1 MGLAGPKNKR
11 KLGND
16 PNNTKW
22 SRNTDS
28 FGHRMLRSQG
38 WQPGQFLGPQDSAHA
53 AFHTAASASHI
64 RVALK
69 DDNLGLG
76 AKINR
81 GDECTGLNAFKEM
94 LARLNGKSEAAIEQ
108 DKKAKEDHMRSVYIE
123 RKFGTVRFVRGG
135 FLVGDKMEESTKIAN
150 KDGASKKSED
160 SAAASSAEGVVE
172 AKVKKEKKSK
182 KRKADD
188 AEVDARSKEE
198 RRSDRKKRRK
208 EASETG
214 GGDNRTPET
223 ENDASSTESKSRS
236 KKEKEKKEKRKLKEE
251 GAAAA
256 EKDSVDNKSG
266 KRKDKTKEKKKTRDS
281 EGNVDEEPSRES
293 TAAPPTGASTPTGSG
308 TSTPVSQVSARFLS
322 RRRFIAQKRMALNDP
337 QALNQVKA
345 HIPRSFRC
353 HVARMLTCLD
363 LHDKILMSDTP
374 RSKRGD
380 PHRLPCTFIDTRG
393 FAPLSSRRQFYGAR
407 TILFPKLH
415 CDYKCLFISRN
426 ADL

>member
-81 GDECTGLNAFKEM
+81 GDECTGINAFKEM

-108 DKKAKEDHMRSVYIE
+108 DKQAKEDHMRSVYIE

-135 FLVGDKMEESTKIAN
+135 FLVGDKMEDSTKIAN
-150 KDGASKKSED
+150 KDDASKKSED
-160 SAAASSAEGVVE
+160 SATTSRAKEVVE
-172 AKVKKEKKSK
+172 ATVKKEKTSK

-198 RRSDRKKRRK
+198 RRSDKKKRRK
-208 EASETG
+208 DTPETD
-214 GGDNRTPET
+214 GGDNRSLET
-223 ENDASSTESKSRS
+223 ENDASSAEVKSRS
-236 KKEKEKKEKRKLKEE
+236 KKERKEKKEKRKRKEE
-251 GAAAA
+251 AEAAAA
-256 EKDSVDNKSG
+256 EKDCVDDKSD
-266 KRKDKTKEKKKTRDS
+266 KRKGKKKEKKKRDKEAS
-281 EGNVDEEPSRES
+281 VGEEPSRES
-293 TAAPPTGASTPTGSG
+293 TAAPHTGTSTPTESG

-337 QALNQVKA
+337 QALNQIFMIK
-345 HIPRSFRC
+345 
-353 HVARMLTCLD
+353 
-363 LHDKILMSDTP
+363 
-374 RSKRGD
+374 
-380 PHRLPCTFIDTRG
+380 
-393 FAPLSSRRQFYGAR
+393 SS
-407 TILFPKLH
+407 
-415 CDYKCLFISRN
+415 
-426 ADL
+426 